1 MDATARLVAI
11 IILTSFATER
21 ILAATNYFLDLADQN
36 AIELRQ
42 RAKRKLFLVA
52 LGALVTGGVVL
63 LAEIRILRLVTPD
76 VSDVLDLLVTWLVVF
91 AGADQVRTLL
101 QPGGEAKPG
110 AESAAPVKPPIITI
124 QIDRDGNVHQVP
136 AAK

>member
-21 ILAATNYFLDLADQN
+21 ILAAINYLLDLADPN

-42 RAKRKLFLVA
+42 RAKRKFFLFG
-52 LGALVTGGVVL
+52 LGALITGVVVD
-63 LAEIRILRLVTPD
+63 LADIRILRLVTPN
-76 VSDVLDLLVTWLVVF
+76 VSDALDFLVTWLVVF

-101 QPGGEAKPG
+101 QSDGGSQP
-110 AESAAPVKPPIITI
+110 SAAPSQAKPPIVTI